1 MIKRMIKHC
10 SINKTVS
17 TITTKDA
24 FKRVLES
31 LNDLKKQGVEVD
43 NIINLIKLIKKE
55 YGTSKSKS

>member
-1 MIKRMIKHC
+1 MIKHC

-17 TITTKDA
+17 TISTKDA
-24 FKRVLES
+24 FKKVVES

>member
-1 MIKRMIKHC
+1 MIKHC

-17 TITTKDA
+17 TISTKDA
-24 FKRVLES
+24 FKKVLES

-43 NIINLIKLIKKE
+43 NIINLIKLIKKD

>member
-1 MIKRMIKHC
+1 MIKHC

-17 TITTKDA
+17 TISTKDA
-24 FKRVLES
+24 FKKVLES

-55 YGTSKSKS
+55 YGSSKSKS

>member
-1 MIKRMIKHC
+1 MIKHC

-17 TITTKDA
+17 TISTKDA

-43 NIINLIKLIKKE
+43 NIINLIKLIKKD

>member
-1 MIKRMIKHC
+1 MIKHC

-17 TITTKDA
+17 TISTKDA

-43 NIINLIKLIKKE
+43 NIINLVKLIKKE

>member
-1 MIKRMIKHC
+1 MIKHC

-17 TITTKDA
+17 TISTKDA
-24 FKRVLES
+24 FKRVLEN

>member
-1 MIKRMIKHC
+1 MIKHC
-10 SINKTVS
+10 GINKTVS
-17 TITTKDA
+17 TISTKDA

-43 NIINLIKLIKKE
+43 NIINLIKLIKKD

>member
-1 MIKRMIKHC
+1 MIKHC

-17 TITTKDA
+17 TISTKDA
-24 FKRVLES
+24 FKKILES

>member
-1 MIKRMIKHC
+1 MKC
-10 SINKTVS
+10 YSTNNTVS
-17 TITTKDA
+17 TISTKDA

-55 YGTSKSKS
+55 YGSSKSKS

>member
-1 MIKRMIKHC
+1 MKC
-10 SINKTVS
+10 YSTNNTVS
-17 TITTKDA
+17 TISTKDA